1 VFAYIV
7 RRLGLSVFIVAGVSF
22 FVFLMIHL
30 VPGDP
35 VLVMLA
41 ESPTVEDRA
50 TLERELG
57 LNEPLYQQYWDYVSR
72 AAHGDLGD
80 SIRLQVPVTELIRDR
95 LPNTLLLTVSSL
107 GLAVI
112 FGILLGTISA
122 VYHRTARDYAV
133 MLGALVGVSLPSF
146 FLGIMLL
153 LFFGLKL
160 GWLPIAGNTDGIK
173 SLVLPAVTLAVVP
186 LAVIARLTRSSL
198 LNALGEDYVRVARAK
213 GLPQRKVVLRHALR
227 NSLIPVVTVVGVQFG
242 TLMAGAVIVESVF
255 AWPGI
260 GRLLVNA
267 VNDRD
272 FPLVQGIVLLVAV
285 GFVLVN
291 LLVDVLYPAIDPR
304 VRVRYG

>member
-1 VFAYIV
+1 MLAYIV
-7 RRLGLSVFIVAGVSF
+7 RRLGLSVLIVVGVSF
-22 FVFLMIHL
+22 LVFMMIHL

-41 ESPTVEDRA
+41 ESPSVEDRR
-50 TLERELG
+50 TIEQQLG
-57 LNEPLYQQYWDYVSR
+57 LNQPLYVQYWDFISS
-72 AAHGDLGD
+72 AASGDLGR
-80 SIRLQVPVTELIRDR
+80 SIRLQVPVTSLIEER
-95 LPNTLLLTVSSL
+95 LPNTLILTISSL
-107 GLAVI
+107 CIAVV
-112 FGILLGTISA
+112 FGIAFGTLSA
-122 VYHRTARDYAV
+122 VYHRGPGDYAV
-133 MLGALVGVSLPSF
+133 TFGALIGVSIPSF

-160 GWLPIAGNTDGIK
+160 GWLPIAGNTDGVK
-173 SLVLPAVTLAVVP
+173 SLVLPAITLAVVP

-198 LNALGEDYVRVARAK
+198 LDVLGEDYIEVARAK
-213 GLPQRKVVLRHALR
+213 GLPRHAVVRRHGLR

-260 GRLLVNA
+260 GRLLVDA

-272 FPLVQGIVLLVAV
+272 FPLVQGIVLVVAV

-291 LLVDVLYPAIDPR
+291 LVVDVLYPAIDPR
-304 VRVRYG
+304 IRHG

>member
-1 VFAYIV
+1 VFAYVV
-7 RRLGLSVFIVAGVSF
+7 RRLGLSALIVTGVSF
-22 FVFLMIHL
+22 LVFMMLHL

-41 ESPTVEDRA
+41 ESPSVEDRA
-50 TLERELG
+50 SLEHQLG
-57 LNEPLYQQYWDYVSR
+57 LDEPLPVQYWDYVDR
-72 AAHGDLGD
+72 AAHGDLGR
-80 SIRLQVPVTELIRDR
+80 SIRLQVPVATLIKDR
-95 LPNTLLLTVSSL
+95 FPNTLVLTVSALALALVL
-107 GLAVI
+107 GVV
-112 FGILLGTISA
+112 FGTVSA
-122 VYHRTARDYAV
+122 VYHRTPGDYAV
-133 MLGALVGVSLPSF
+133 TLLALIGVSLPSF

-160 GWLPIAGNTDGIK
+160 GWLPIAGNTEGAK

-186 LAVIARLTRSSL
+186 LATIARLTRSSL
-198 LNALGEDYVRVARAK
+198 LNVLGEDYIRVARAK
-213 GLPQRKVVLRHALR
+213 GLPRRKVVLRHGLR

-242 TLMAGAVIVESVF
+242 TLLAGAVIVETVF

-272 FPLVQGIVLLVAV
+272 FPLVQGIVLVVSV

-291 LLVDVLYPAIDPR
+291 LVVDVLYPAIDPR
-304 VRVRYG
+304 VRHV

>member
-1 VFAYIV
+1 VFAYVV
-7 RRLGLSVFIVAGVSF
+7 RRLGLSVVIVAGVSF

-41 ESPTVEDRA
+41 ESPSVEDRA

-57 LNEPLYQQYWDYVSR
+57 LDEPLYEQYWDYVSR
-72 AAHGDLGD
+72 AVHGDLGY

-95 LPNTLLLTVSSL
+95 LPNTLVLTIAAL
-107 GLAVI
+107 GLAVL
-112 FGILLGTISA
+112 FGIVLGTISA
-122 VYHRTARDYAV
+122 VYHRTPGDYAV
-133 MLGALVGVSLPSF
+133 MFGALVGVSIPSF

-160 GWLPIAGNTDGIK
+160 GWLPIAGNTDGVK
-173 SLVLPAVTLAVVP
+173 SLVLPAITLAVVP

-198 LNALGEDYVRVARAK
+198 LNALGEDYIRVARAK
-213 GLPQRKVVLRHALR
+213 GLARRKVVLRHGLR

-272 FPLVQGIVLLVAV
+272 FPLVQGIVLVVAV

-291 LLVDVLYPAIDPR
+291 LLVDVLYPLIDPR
-304 VRVRYG
+304 VRHG

>member
-1 VFAYIV
+1 VLAYVV
-7 RRLGLSVFIVAGVSF
+7 RRLGISVVIVAGVSF
-22 FVFLMIHL
+22 LVFLMIHL

-35 VLVMLA
+35 ILVMLA
-41 ESPTVEDRA
+41 ESPSVADRV

-57 LNEPLYQQYWDYVSR
+57 LNEPLYEQYWDYVSR
-72 AAHGDLGD
+72 AARGDLGD

-95 LPNTLLLTVSSL
+95 LPNTLVLTVSSL
-107 GLAVI
+107 GLAVLV
-112 FGILLGTISA
+112 GIVLGTISA
-122 VYHRTARDYAV
+122 VYHRTPGDYTV
-133 MLGALVGVSLPSF
+133 MFGALVGVSIPSF

-160 GWLPIAGNTDGIK
+160 GWLPIAGNTEGIR

-198 LNALGEDYVRVARAK
+198 LNALGEDYIRVARAK
-213 GLPQRKVVLRHALR
+213 GLPRRTVVIRHALR

-304 VRVRYG
+304 VRHG

>member
-1 VFAYIV
+1 VLAYVV
-7 RRLGLSVFIVAGVSF
+7 RRLGLSVVIDAGVSF

-41 ESPTVEDRA
+41 ESPSVQDRA
-50 TLERELG
+50 SLERELG
-57 LNEPLYQQYWDYVSR
+57 LNEPLYEQYWDYVNR

-95 LPNTLLLTVSSL
+95 LPNTLVLTVSSL
-107 GLAVI
+107 GLAVL
-112 FGILLGTISA
+112 FGVVLGTISA
-122 VYHRTARDYAV
+122 VYHRTPGDYTV
-133 MLGALVGVSLPSF
+133 MFGALVGVSIPSF

-160 GWLPIAGNTDGIK
+160 GWLPIAGNTEGVR

-198 LNALGEDYVRVARAK
+198 LNALGEDYIRVARAK
-213 GLPQRKVVLRHALR
+213 GLPRRKVVVRHALR

-291 LLVDVLYPAIDPR
+291 LLVDMLYPAIDPR
-304 VRVRYG
+304 VRHG

>member
-1 VFAYIV
+1 VFAYVV
-7 RRLGLSVFIVAGVSF
+7 RRLGLSVVIVAGVSF

-41 ESPTVEDRA
+41 ESPSVEDRV

-57 LNEPLYQQYWDYVSR
+57 LDEPLYVQYWDYVSR
-72 AAHGDLGD
+72 AVHGDLGY

-95 LPNTLLLTVSSL
+95 LPNTLVLTVAAL
-107 GLAVI
+107 GLAVL
-112 FGILLGTISA
+112 FGIVLGTISA
-122 VYHRTARDYAV
+122 VYHRTPGDYAV
-133 MLGALVGVSLPSF
+133 MFGALVGVSIPSF

-160 GWLPIAGNTDGIK
+160 GWLPIAGNTEGVK
-173 SLVLPAVTLAVVP
+173 SLVLPAITLAVVP

-198 LNALGEDYVRVARAK
+198 LNALGEDYIRVARAK
-213 GLPQRKVVLRHALR
+213 GLARRKVVLRHGLR

-291 LLVDVLYPAIDPR
+291 LLVDVLYPLIDPR
-304 VRVRYG
+304 VRHG

>member
-1 VFAYIV
+1 VFAYVV
-7 RRLGLSVFIVAGVSF
+7 RRLGISTVIVVGVSF
-22 FVFLMIHL
+22 FVFMMIHL

-35 VLVMLA
+35 ILVMLA

-50 TLERELG
+50 NLEQQLG
-57 LNEPLYQQYWDYVSR
+57 LNEPLYTQYREYMER
-72 AAHGDLGD
+72 AIQGDLGR
-80 SIRLQVPVTELIRDR
+80 SIRLQVPVATLIKDR
-95 LPNTLLLTVSSL
+95 FPATLVLTVSAL
-107 GLAVI
+107 MLAMI

-122 VYHRTARDYAV
+122 VYHRTSGDYAV

-160 GWLPIAGNTDGIK
+160 GWLPIAGNTEGLK
-173 SLVLPAVTLAVVP
+173 SLVLPAITLAVVP

-198 LNALGEDYVRVARAK
+198 LNVLGEDYIRVARAK
-213 GLPQRKVVLRHALR
+213 GLGRSKVVLRHGLR

-242 TLMAGAVIVESVF
+242 TLLAGAVIVESVF

-272 FPLVQGIVLLVAV
+272 FPLVQGIVLVV
-285 GFVLVN
+285 SIGFVLVN
-291 LLVDVLYPAIDPR
+291 LIVDVLYPSIDPR
-304 VRVRYG
+304 VRHG

>member
-1 VFAYIV
+1 
-7 RRLGLSVFIVAGVSF
+7 
-22 FVFLMIHL
+22 
-30 VPGDP
+30 
-35 VLVMLA
+35 
-41 ESPTVEDRA
+41 
-50 TLERELG
+50 
-57 LNEPLYQQYWDYVSR
+57 
-72 AAHGDLGD
+72 
-80 SIRLQVPVTELIRDR
+80 
-95 LPNTLLLTVSSL
+95 
-107 GLAVI
+107 
-112 FGILLGTISA
+112 
-122 VYHRTARDYAV
+122 VYHRTPGDYMV
-133 MLGALVGVSLPSF
+133 MFGALVGVSIPSF

-160 GWLPIAGNTDGIK
+160 GWLPIAGNTEGIR

-198 LNALGEDYVRVARAK
+198 LNALGEDYIRVARAK
-213 GLPQRKVVLRHALR
+213 GLPRRKVVVRHALR

-291 LLVDVLYPAIDPR
+291 LLVDMLYPAIDPR
-304 VRVRYG
+304 VRHG

>member
-1 VFAYIV
+1 VFAYVV
-7 RRLGLSVFIVAGVSF
+7 RRLGISTVIVVGVSF
-22 FVFLMIHL
+22 FVFMMIHL

-35 VLVMLA
+35 ILVMLA

-50 TLERELG
+50 NLEEQLG
-57 LNEPLYQQYWDYVSR
+57 LDEPLYAQYRDYMER
-72 AAHGDLGD
+72 AIHGDLGR
-80 SIRLQVPVTELIRDR
+80 SIRLQVPVATLIKDR
-95 LPNTLLLTVSSL
+95 FPATLVLTVSAL
-107 GLAVI
+107 LLAMT
-112 FGILLGTISA
+112 FGILFGTISA
-122 VYHRTARDYAV
+122 VFHRTPGDYAV

-160 GWLPIAGNTDGIK
+160 GWLPIAGNTEGLK

-198 LNALGEDYVRVARAK
+198 LNVLGEDYIRVARAK
-213 GLPQRKVVLRHALR
+213 GLGRSKVVLRHGLR

-242 TLMAGAVIVESVF
+242 TLLAGAVIVESVF

-272 FPLVQGIVLLVAV
+272 FPLVQGIVLVV
-285 GFVLVN
+285 SIGFVLVN
-291 LLVDVLYPAIDPR
+291 LIVDVLYPSIDPR
-304 VRVRYG
+304 VRHV

>member
-1 VFAYIV
+1 MVAYIV
-7 RRLGLSVFIVAGVSF
+7 RRLGLSVVIVTGVSF
-22 FVFLMIHL
+22 LVFLMIHL

-41 ESPTVEDRA
+41 ESPSVQDRA
-50 TLERELG
+50 ALEQELG
-57 LNEPLYQQYWDYVSR
+57 LDEPLYVQYWEYVSR
-72 AAHGDLGD
+72 AVHGDLGE
-80 SIRLQVPVTELIRDR
+80 SIRLQVPVTTLIRAR
-95 LPNTLLLTVSSL
+95 LPNTLELAVASL
-107 GLAVI
+107 GLAVLV
-112 FGILLGTISA
+112 GVLLGTISA
-122 VYHRTARDYAV
+122 VYHRSAGDYAV
-133 MLGALVGVSLPSF
+133 MFGALVGVSLPSF

-160 GWLPIAGNTDGIK
+160 DWLPIAGKTEGLK

-198 LNALGEDYVRVARAK
+198 LSALGEDYIRVARAK
-213 GLPQRKVVLRHALR
+213 GLPRWKVVLRHALR

-242 TLMAGAVIVESVF
+242 TLIAGAVIVESVF

-291 LLVDVLYPAIDPR
+291 LVVDLLYPVIDPR
-304 VRVRYG
+304 VRHG